1 MMRRMT
7 ESDALTQF
15 TDLTRAH
22 ADHPAGLWLAI
33 ADSLDGEVSVPQLDA
48 MMGCDGRLIE
58 LVNALQPL
66 NIESKWFVRAA
77 EELEQG
83 VEKRFIWSRLSGA
96 LTCQPKDRAALWEHT
111 YAPAHPEFQVGSHP
125 ATAEQVKILKQAGAG
140 QSLMIQAGAGASK
153 TSTLAAIA
161 NYFPTPSLYLAFNRG
176 IAEEARQRFPVDVVC
191 RTLHALALRHLP
203 DHLRGEQ
210 DLGSPQ
216 AQQSIAQQVIYGL
229 GETEAAEHLN
239 TILSKFENC
248 QSERVKAEPIGQQL
262 IALARGFYA
271 AYVRQCDEA
280 LSSEDS
286 SQVIAEALSLS
297 FVSDKQAAFFET
309 FEATVSLT
317 QILNDLCAGE
327 WSDFEEGR
335 QAGYGF
341 DEIMRWYAL
350 HGTALSIKRLYCDEV
365 QDVNPVMLAVIERQ
379 IQAGTQVVLVGDTA
393 QKIYGWNGAVN
404 AFERLNSHRFETLT
418 LSHSFRC
425 GTRVTGLANAILK
438 KAGHPLRLK
447 AKGPGT
453 GQPQWPKTG
462 AIARTNAGVVQLA
475 GQLASQGHKIWSPR
489 PIDVRLIW
497 NLFFLKTK
505 SQAPDH
511 PALAGFT
518 KWSQI
523 VLEKDRF
530 MLPYDVALAVG
541 LLEKDSKNFL
551 ANVKALKDNLVDQ
564 PAKANVAAMTAHT
577 AKGLEFEN
585 VVLGGDF
592 PALEEIAPDV
602 EELNLLYVAVTRGM
616 KSIGPPALARA
627 IQEI

>member
-7 ESDALTQF
+7 ASDALTKL
-15 TDLTRAH
+15 TALTREH

-48 MMGCDGRLIE
+48 MMGCDGRLVE
-58 LVNALQPL
+58 LINALQPAG
-66 NIESKWFVRAA
+66 IESKWFVRAA
-77 EELEQG
+77 DELEQG

-96 LTCQPKDRAALWEHT
+96 LTCPPADRTELWSHIYE
-111 YAPAHPEFQVGSHP
+111 PAQAEFQVGSHP
-125 ATAEQVKILKQAGAG
+125 ATAEQVKILNRAGSG

-161 NYFPTPSLYLAFNRG
+161 GYFPTPSLYLAFNRG
-176 IAEEARQRFPVDVVC
+176 IAEEARQRFPQDVEC

-216 AQQSIAQQVIYGL
+216 AQQAIAQQVTYRL
-229 GETEAAEHLN
+229 GETEAADHLN
-239 TILSKFENC
+239 ALLAKFENC

-262 IALARGFYA
+262 ITLARGFYA
-271 AYVRQCDEA
+271 AYVRQCHEA
-280 LSSEDS
+280 LSSDES
-286 SQVIAEALSLS
+286 SQVIADTLNLS
-297 FVSDKQAAFFET
+297 FASDKQAAFFET
-309 FEATVSLT
+309 FDATQSII

-335 QAGYGF
+335 QARYGF
-341 DEIMRWYAL
+341 YEIMRWYAL
-350 HGTALSIKRLYCDEV
+350 HGTALAIKRLYCDEV

-379 IQAGTQVVLVGDTA
+379 IQAGTQVILVGDTA

-404 AFERLNSHRFETLT
+404 AFERLKSHAFETLT

-438 KAGHPLRLK
+438 KAGKPLRLK
-447 AKGPGT
+447 AKGPGK
-453 GQPQWPKTG
+453 GQAQWPKTG

-564 PAKANVAAMTAHT
+564 PAKADVAAMTAHT

-585 VVLGGDF
+585 VVLGDDF

-616 KSIGPPALARA
+616 KSVGPPALARA
-627 IQEI
+627 IQEV